1 MVREQR
7 TAAPAFDY
15 DRKSEK
21 YMNFERAKK
30 ARWGYLILGVALLLF
45 LGLIYAWSVFRAPLE
60 AEFGWSKAQTSV
72 TFSISMMMFCL
83 GGLVSGIVTGK
94 KGSRFTLACCA
105 ACLFIGFAA
114 ASRIS
119 SLPGIYVT
127 YGGFCGFGVGLG
139 YNATISTTMRWFP
152 DKQGLVSGITLM
164 GFGFG
169 GMLLGTLG
177 ASLITALGWRRTFLI
192 FAVAFA
198 VIMLVGALLLRT
210 AGYAFVEVLTTG
222 GKKRA
227 AVEEVPWR
235 DMLRRRNF
243 WLCFLWAIILSAAGL
258 AIINEST
265 TYAATFVGGDL
276 TRAAA
281 IAGMVSIANGV
292 GRVISGQLFDTAG
305 YRVTMLSVS
314 VLYAASTA
322 ALIASLRTG
331 SVPVLIVAFLL
342 VGLAYGGVPP
352 TNSAFVAYFFG
363 RRHYPL
369 NFRIINMH
377 LIAASSL
384 GPLCGGGSYMG
395 ILIAI
400 RAVAIAGA
408 VLTLLVRK
416 PSGV

>member
-1 MVREQR
+1 MFGRFGQR
-7 TAAPAFDY
+7 Y
-15 DRKSEK
+15 RH
-21 YMNFERAKK
+21 R
-30 ARWGYLILGVALLLF
+30 
-45 LGLIYAWSVFRAPLE
+45 
-60 AEFGWSKAQTSV
+60 
-72 TFSISMMMFCL
+72 
-83 GGLVSGIVTGK
+83 K
-94 KGSRFTLACCA
+94 KGPRFTLICCA
-105 ACLFIGFAA
+105 ACLLVGFAA

-119 SLPGIYVT
+119 TLPGIYVT

-177 ASLITALGWRRTFLI
+177 ASLITALGWRTTFLI

-198 VIMLVGALLLRT
+198 IIMLVGAAVLRT
-210 AGYAFVEVLTTG
+210 ADDAFVEAVATG
-222 GKKRA
+222 GKKKD
-227 AVEEVPWR
+227 AVEEIPWQ
-235 DMLRRRNF
+235 DILRRRNF
-243 WLCFLWAIILSAAGL
+243 WLCFFWAIILSAAGL

-281 IAGMVSIANGV
+281 IAGVVSIANGV
-292 GRVISGQLFDTAG
+292 GRVISGQMFDTVG
-305 YRVTMLSVS
+305 YRTTMLSIS

-331 SVPVLIVAFLL
+331 SLPVLVVAFLL

-363 RRHYPL
+363 RKHYAL
-369 NFRIINMH
+369 NFSIINMN
-377 LIAASSL
+377 LIPASYL

-395 ILIAI
+395 IFMAI
-400 RAVAIAGA
+400 LVFAVIGAGM
-408 VLTLLVRK
+408 TLLVRK
-416 PSGV
+416 PAKA

>member
-1 MVREQR
+1 MSIEQ
-7 TAAPAFDY
+7 
-15 DRKSEK
+15 
-21 YMNFERAKK
+21 AKR
-30 ARWGYLILGVALLLF
+30 ARWGYLVLGVVLLLF

-60 AEFGWSKAQTSV
+60 AEFGWSKAETSV

-83 GGLVSGIVTGK
+83 GGLVSGIVTGRR
-94 KGSRFTLACCA
+94 GPRFTLSCCA
-105 ACLFIGFAA
+105 ACLLVGFAA

-119 SLPGIYVT
+119 TLPGIYVT

-139 YNATISTTMRWFP
+139 YNATISTTMKWFP

-177 ASLITALGWRRTFLI
+177 ASLITALGWRTTFLI
-192 FAVAFA
+192 FAVVFA
-198 VIMLVGALLLRT
+198 VIMLAGALVLRT
-210 AGYAFVEVLTTG
+210 ADDAFVEAVAAG
-222 GKKRA
+222 GKKKE
-227 AVEEVPWR
+227 AVEEVPWQ

-265 TYAATFVGGDL
+265 TYAASFVDGDL

-281 IAGMVSIANGV
+281 IAGVVSIANGA

-305 YRVTMLSVS
+305 YRTTMLSIS

-322 ALIASLRTG
+322 ALVASLKTG
-331 SVPVLIVAFLL
+331 SLPVLAAAFLL

-363 RRHYPL
+363 RKHYAL
-369 NFRIINMH
+369 NFSIINMN
-377 LIAASSL
+377 LIAASYL

-395 ILIAI
+395 IFMAI
-400 RAVAIAGA
+400 LVFALVGA
-408 VLTLLVRK
+408 VLTLLVKK
-416 PSGV
+416 PVKA

>member
-1 MVREQR
+1 MNLEQ
-7 TAAPAFDY
+7 
-15 DRKSEK
+15 
-21 YMNFERAKK
+21 AKK
-30 ARWGYLILGVALLLF
+30 ARWGYLILGVALLLC

-83 GGLVSGIVTGK
+83 GGLVSGVVTGR
-94 KGSRFTLACCA
+94 KGPRVPLAGCA
-105 ACLFIGFAA
+105 LFLLAGFAA

-119 SLPGIYVT
+119 TLPGIYVS
-127 YGGFCGFGVGLG
+127 YGCLCGFGVGLG
-139 YNATISTTMRWFP
+139 YNATISTVMRWFP

-198 VIMLVGALLLRT
+198 AIMLAGALLLRP
-210 AGYAFVEVLTTG
+210 ADDAFVEAASTG
-222 GKKRA
+222 GRRKA
-227 AVEEVPWR
+227 AVEEIPWR

-243 WLCFLWAIILSAAGL
+243 WLCFLWAVILSAAGL

-265 TYAATFVGGDL
+265 TYAASFVGGDL

-281 IAGMVSIANGV
+281 IAGVVSIANGV
-292 GRVISGQLFDTAG
+292 GRVISGQMFDTVG
-305 YRVTMLSVS
+305 YRATMLSIS
-314 VLYAASTA
+314 ALYAASTA
-322 ALIASLRTG
+322 ALVASLRTG
-331 SVPVLIVAFLL
+331 SVPILAAAFLL

-352 TNSAFVAYFFG
+352 TNSAFVVYFFG
-363 RRHYPL
+363 RRHYAL
-369 NFRIINMH
+369 NFSIINMN
-377 LIAASSL
+377 LIAASYL

-395 ILIAI
+395 IFIAI
-400 RAVAIAGA
+400 LVFAIAGA

-416 PSGV
+416 PGKA